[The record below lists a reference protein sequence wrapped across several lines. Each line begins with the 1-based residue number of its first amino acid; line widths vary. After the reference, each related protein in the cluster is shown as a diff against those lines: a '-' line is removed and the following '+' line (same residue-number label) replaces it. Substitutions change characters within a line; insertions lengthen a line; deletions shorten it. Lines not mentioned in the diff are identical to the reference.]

1 MIVTLFQIGDKQ
13 DKVIKFI
20 NVFIIEVTANK
31 QFVM

>member
-20 NVFIIEVTANK
+20 NVFDCHRSDC
-31 QFVM
+31 